1 MLQKVVSKVIGTKND
16 RELKRM
22 RRSVEKINALEPTI
36 QALSDAE
43 LTAKTAEFKQ
53 RYDNGESLDG
63 LLAEAFAVCREASI
77 RITGMRHYDVQLIGG
92 ITLHEGKIAEMKTGE
107 GKTLMATLAIYLNA
121 ISGKGVHVVTVN
133 DYLAKRDAEL
143 NQPLFNFL
151 GLSIGVIYSQQPP
164 QEKVDAYQA
173 DITYG
178 TNNEYGFDYLRDNMV
193 FSLDEKKQRP
203 LNYCIIDE
211 IDSILIDEARTPLII
226 SGQAEDSAHMY
237 QLINDI
243 IPRLKRSK
251 DEEAN
256 KHNEDEDF
264 WVDEKNRTIEI
275 SEKGYE
281 KIEDFL
287 TEKGLLADNES
298 LYNPSRLPLLAHVQ
312 AAIRAHHLF
321 IKNINYIVHEGEVV
335 IVDENTGRTMPGR
348 RWSEGLHQAMEAKEG
363 VDIQPENQT
372 MATTTFQNYFR
383 LYDKLSGM
391 TGTADTE
398 AAEFKSTYDLDVV
411 IIPTH
416 RPIARIDM
424 DDQIFLTKLG
434 KYQGIIREIQQIQ
447 QKGAPVLVGTATI
460 EASEELSYLLDQ
472 AGIKHNVLN
481 AKQHEREA
489 EIIAQAGSPKA
500 VTIATNMAGR
510 GTDIILGGN
519 WLAQIENPDELSVAD
534 KEQLKQSW
542 QIKHQQVVE
551 AGGLHIIGSERHE
564 SRRIDNQLRG
574 RAGRQGDPGM
584 SRFFLSLEDD
594 LMRIFA
600 GERVVN
606 MMRSLGLK
614 EDEAIEHKMVSRSIE
629 NAQGKVEARD
639 FDARKNLLKYDDIA
653 NEQRKVIYK
662 QRDELLA
669 ESELKDAIIDMHHS
683 VYHALI
689 DQFIPPGSIEDQ
701 WNIDGLE
708 DELED
713 EFKAYMPI
721 NDWLDADRRLD
732 EEALRN
738 KIIDTALLRFNQ
750 RREQMGEENASRL
763 ERHLMLQ
770 SLDRHWKEHL
780 TQMDQLRKGI
790 HLRGYAQKNP
800 EQEYKRESFDLFQS
814 MLGAIRSDTVQD
826 LSRVHVPTPEEIK
839 ALQEERRLA
848 AERMQM
854 QFEHQQAGS
863 LMGGE
868 ADTQPINHQSR
879 PRTNM
884 SMTFQNGISSSAAAT
899 AMMQQG
905 QGQATQTATN
915 TQRQGTDS
923 MDNHHS
929 ANPYAHLN
937 LSRNASCPC
946 GSGLKYKQCHGKL

>member
-1 MLQKVVSKVIGTKND
+1 MFTKIISTVIGTKND

-22 RRSVEKINALEPTI
+22 RKIVTKINSYESSI
-36 QALSDAE
+36 QALSDDE
-43 LTAKTAEFKQ
+43 LRQKTEEFKQ
-53 RYDNGESLDG
+53 RHQAGESLDK
-63 LLAEAFAVCREASI
+63 LLPEAFAVCREASK
-77 RITGMRHYDVQLIGG
+77 RVNGMRHYDVQLIGG
-92 ITLHEGKIAEMKTGE
+92 MALHEGKIAEMKTGE

-133 DYLAKRDAEL
+133 DYLANRDAQL
-143 NQPLFNFL
+143 NRPLFDFL
-151 GLSIGVIYSQQPP
+151 GLTVGVIYSQQAP
-164 QEKVDAYQA
+164 QEKFAAYRA

-193 FSLDEKKQRP
+193 FSLSEKKQRP

-226 SGQAEDSAHMY
+226 SGQAEDSAHLY
-237 QLINDI
+237 ALIDNI
-243 IPRLKRSK
+243 VERLVRSK
-251 DEEAN
+251 DEEDN
-256 KHNEDEDF
+256 KNNTDGDF
-264 WVDEKNRTIEI
+264 WIDEKNRTIEI

-281 KIEDFL
+281 KIESFL
-287 TEKGLLADNES
+287 VEVGELGENES
-298 LYNPSRLPLLAHVQ
+298 LYSPARLPLLAHAQ

-321 IKNINYIVHEGEVV
+321 VKNIHYIVQDGEVI

-348 RWSEGLHQAMEAKEG
+348 RWSDGLHQAVEAKEG
-363 VDIQPENQT
+363 VEIQAENQT

-398 AAEFKSTYDLDVV
+398 AAELKSTYDLDVV

-434 KYQGIIREIQQIQ
+434 KYKGIIREIKQITE
-447 QKGAPVLVGTATI
+447 KGAPVLVGTATI
-460 EASEELSYLLDQ
+460 EASEELSYLLNQ
-472 AGIKHNVLN
+472 EGIAHNVLN

-489 EIIAQAGSPKA
+489 DIIAQAGRPRA

-519 WLAQIENPDELSVAD
+519 WQAELETHEVITDEMRHEALTAWQARHDEVLA
-534 KEQLKQSW
+534 
-542 QIKHQQVVE
+542 

-574 RAGRQGDPGM
+574 RAGRQGDPGQ

-600 GERVVN
+600 GDRITS
-606 MMRSLGLK
+606 MFRAMGLK

-639 FDARKNLLKYDDIA
+639 FDARKSLLKYDDIA
-653 NEQRKVIYK
+653 NEQRKVIYS
-662 QRDELLA
+662 QRDDLLA
-669 ESELKDAIIDMHHS
+669 EMDLQAGIQAMHHE

-689 DQFIPPGSIEDQ
+689 NQFVPPGSIDDQ

-708 DELED
+708 DEIE
-713 EFKAYMPI
+713 EAFRFYMPI

-732 EEALRN
+732 EEGLRA
-738 KIIDTALLRFNQ
+738 KIIETAIERYQ
-750 RREQMGEENASRL
+750 TRREQMGEQTAAQL
-763 ERHLMLQ
+763 ERHFMLT

-790 HLRGYAQKNP
+790 HLRSYAQKNP
-800 EQEYKRESFDLFQS
+800 EQEYKRESFELFQS
-814 MLGAIRSDTVQD
+814 MLGAIKSDLIQD
-826 LSRVHVPTPEEIK
+826 LSRVHVPTPEELAALEEQRRQQAEQMRMMFEQQQAQLDDAQSLDNRPAEETPRPLGRMTVTLGATS
-839 ALQEERRLA
+839 ALQA
-848 AERMQM
+848 
-854 QFEHQQAGS
+854 
-863 LMGGE
+863 
-868 ADTQPINHQSR
+868 ADT
-879 PRTNM
+879 T
-884 SMTFQNGISSSAAAT
+884 
-899 AMMQQG
+899 
-905 QGQATQTATN
+905 
-915 TQRQGTDS
+915 TD
-923 MDNHHS
+923 DALVIPKNIH
-929 ANPYAHLN
+929 
-937 LSRNASCPC
+937 RNAPCPC
-946 GSGLKYKQCHGKL
+946 GSGLKYKQCHGKLS